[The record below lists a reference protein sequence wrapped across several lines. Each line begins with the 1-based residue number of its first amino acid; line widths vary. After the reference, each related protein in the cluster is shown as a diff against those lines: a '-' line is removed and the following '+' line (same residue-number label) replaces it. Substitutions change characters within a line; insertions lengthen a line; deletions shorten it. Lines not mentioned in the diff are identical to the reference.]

1 MRIIF
6 RRRENG
12 EHVSLSF
19 PIVVGGI
26 LLLLAV
32 LGGVTAVVANK
43 PRNASLSVPGSQ
55 KNYARLPQMSFAVGG
70 DRQVVDIKALI
81 ELDPGVDP
89 TVALSYLDRISDRLS
104 DRVRQL
110 DPGQLSGA
118 EGAKLVKSTIAQ
130 VLDREMKGVKVRDV
144 LLDRF
149 VIH

>member
-19 PIVVGGI
+19 PVVVAGI

-32 LGGVTAVVANK
+32 LGGVTAVIANK
-43 PRNASLSVPGSQ
+43 PRGSSMSVPGSQ

-89 TVALSYLDRISDRLS
+89 TVALPYLDRISDRLS
-104 DRVRQL
+104 DRIRQI
-110 DPGQLSGA
+110 DPSQLSGA

-130 VLDREMKGVKVRDV
+130 VLDREMKTVKVRDV